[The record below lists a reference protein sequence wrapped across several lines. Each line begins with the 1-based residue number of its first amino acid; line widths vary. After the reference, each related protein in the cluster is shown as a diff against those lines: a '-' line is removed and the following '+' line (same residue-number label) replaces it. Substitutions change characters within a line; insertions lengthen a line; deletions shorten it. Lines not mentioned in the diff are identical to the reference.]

1 MVTYKE
7 IGRYRGYRFGSDGS
21 VWTKQR
27 RGPNPSGKLSDT
39 WKQMTPKP
47 WGKMGYFQVSPL
59 NIENGKHENRMV
71 HTLILEAFRG
81 PRRAGMCA
89 RHFPD
94 PDTGNNAIANLQW
107 GTYQQN
113 CEDRERDGNTARGV
127 CNLNSKLSE
136 EAVHEIRAAS
146 GRGCVMEMSRKFCVS
161 RTVIWRIRSHRGWTH
176 I

>member
-7 IGRYRGYRFGSDGS
+7 IKRYRGYRFGSDGS
-21 VWTKQR
+21 VWTKHK
-27 RGPNPSGKLSDT
+27 RGPNPSCELSDT
-39 WKQMTPKP
+39 WKRLIPKP
-47 WGKMGYFQVSPL
+47 WGKMGYFQVGPRNS
-59 NIENGKHENRMV
+59 ENGKCENRTV
-71 HTLILEAFRG
+71 HALVLEAFVG
-81 PRRAGMCA
+81 PCPEGMCA

-94 PDTGNNAIANLQW
+94 PTPTNNAITNLRW
-107 GTYQQN
+107 GTHQQN
-113 CEDRERDGNTARGV
+113 CEDRDRDGNTARGV